1 MREMMTPDEN
11 IFRLRSASYSTLV
24 PLLLIPMNLVYPMD
38 YTGPAILAGLI
49 YLPFAMRRVYAS
61 RWPATIRKWIF
72 VLIGYGS
79 TLVAAGVLNFLVN
92 LASM

>member
-1 MREMMTPDEN
+1 V
-11 IFRLRSASYSTLV
+11 LQ
-24 PLLLIPMNLVYPMD
+24 PLCY
-38 YTGPAILAGLI
+38 GSILTGLI

-61 RWPATIRKWIF
+61 RWPATIWKWIF

-79 TLVAAGVLNFLVN
+79 TLVAAGVLYFLVN